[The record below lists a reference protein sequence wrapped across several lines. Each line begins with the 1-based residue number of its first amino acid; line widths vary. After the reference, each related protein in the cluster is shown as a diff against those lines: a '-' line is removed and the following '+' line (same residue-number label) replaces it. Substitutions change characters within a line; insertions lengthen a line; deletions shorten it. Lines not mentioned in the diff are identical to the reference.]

1 MRAAT
6 GWGRGPCL
14 PSDKEPPNRAG
25 RPPHRLLAHELA
37 LIRRTRSGLFTADD
51 LWESA
56 LKLIYRKLPAHISTD
71 RFIEVGE

>member
-6 GWGRGPCL
+6 GAVG
-14 PSDKEPPNRAG
+14 
-25 RPPHRLLAHELA
+25 LAFPRKRKRQIAPVVRHTDYWPHELA

-56 LKLIYRKLPAHISTD
+56 LKLI
-71 RFIEVGE
+71 